1 MGKRLSRSVEREV
14 LLLRRGGVT
23 VLDVVDRCPVS
34 AASVVKI
41 VRDNAD
47 VCASRQFKV
56 RPGSLTE
63 EERFQI
69 SIGIRDRCSDAEIG
83 RQLGRHRGTIGRE
96 ISRNGGRDRYRPY
109 AAERR
114 AEDQASRPRPL
125 WFVTRPGLWA
135 VVLSKVCLLWSPE
148 QIMLWLRV
156 EHPDQPEWWVSHESI
171 YQALYVQA
179 KGELKDEVK
188 AALRSGRIERRS
200 RTRTQRNKSVTSS
213 IPNLVSISERPASAE
228 DRAVPGHWEGDLI
241 VGTYNR
247 SAVATVLER
256 TSRYVM
262 LVKVD
267 SKQAVHVG
275 DQLSAHMQTLPDQVR
290 KSLTWDR
297 GAEIAEHEQFTVET
311 GIPVFICDPKSPWQR
326 GSNENINGL
335 IRQYLPK
342 GTDLSVHS
350 QHDLDLIAD
359 SLNTRPRKVLGVRT
373 PAQVFNELVATTT

>member
-1 MGKRLSRSVEREV
+1 VGKRLSRSVEREV
-14 LLLRRGGVT
+14 LLLRRSGVT

-47 VCASRQFKV
+47 VCSSRQFKV

-63 EERFQI
+63 EERLQI
-69 SIGIRDRCSDAEIG
+69 YDGIRDRCSDAEIG
-83 RQLGRHRGTIGRE
+83 RRLGRHRGTIGRE

-125 WFVTRPGLWA
+125 WFTTRPGLWE
-135 VVLSKVCLLWSPE
+135 VVLTKVCLLWSPE
-148 QIMLWLRV
+148 QIMLWLRI
-156 EHPDQPEWWVSHESI
+156 EYPDQPEWWVSHESI

-188 AALRSGRIERRS
+188 AALRSGKIERRS

-213 IPNLVSISERPASAE
+213 IPNLVSISQRPASAQ

-267 SKQAVHVG
+267 SKGAVHVG
-275 DQLSAHMQTLPDQVR
+275 EQLSAHMQTLPGQVR

-350 QHDLDLIAD
+350 QHDLDLIAE